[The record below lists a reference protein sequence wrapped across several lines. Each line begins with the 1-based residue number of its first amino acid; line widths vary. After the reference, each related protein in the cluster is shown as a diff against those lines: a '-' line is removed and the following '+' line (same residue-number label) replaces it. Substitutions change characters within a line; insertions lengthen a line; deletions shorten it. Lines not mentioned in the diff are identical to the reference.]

1 MPSVTVD
8 QEEVVFDGGIPTE
21 PNKVYDL
28 LMGVL
33 AGQGRVVVAFVV
45 DGVDSL
51 REESNPTSFEKIE
64 VATQTHHELT
74 LRLIME
80 TMKHLIHVEE
90 EFLAYACN
98 VLKTPWSEV
107 FQRMDQLINKI
118 KPFAELLDNLTPY
131 VETYHPPWQQ
141 EFERISHAQADAL
154 DKILIAFEKG
164 NPADLSQELAGGFLS
179 VFKEGTTFLKNDSI
193 PYLKEK
199 VTEGATL

>member
-8 QEEVVFDGGIPTE
+8 QEEVVFDGGIPSE

-28 LMGVL
+28 LVGVL

-51 REESNPTSFEKIE
+51 REESNPTSFETIE
-64 VATQTHHELT
+64 VSTQTHHELT

-80 TMKHLIHVEE
+80 TMKHLIHAEE

-107 FQRMDQLINKI
+107 FQRMDQLINKM
-118 KPFAELLDNLTPY
+118 KPFAE
-131 VETYHPPWQQ
+131 
-141 EFERISHAQADAL
+141 
-154 DKILIAFEKG
+154 
-164 NPADLSQELAGGFLS
+164 
-179 VFKEGTTFLKNDSI
+179 
-193 PYLKEK
+193 
-199 VTEGATL
+199 

>member
-8 QEEVVFDGGIPTE
+8 QEEVVFDGGMPTE
-21 PNKVYDL
+21 PSKVYDL

-33 AGQGRVVVAFVV
+33 AEQGRVVVAFVV

-51 REESNPTSFEKIE
+51 REESNPTSFETIE

-80 TMKHLIHVEE
+80 TMKHLVHAEE
-90 EFLAYACN
+90 EFLAYASN

-131 VETYHPPWQQ
+131 VETYHPPWQE
-141 EFERISHAQADAL
+141 EFERISHEQAESL
-154 DKILIAFEKG
+154 DKILLAFEKG
-164 NPADLSQELAGGFLS
+164 SPADLSQELAVGFLS
-179 VFKEGTTFLKNDSI
+179 VFKEGTTFLKNETI

>member
-51 REESNPTSFEKIE
+51 REENNPSSFETIE
-64 VATQTHHELT
+64 VSTQTHHELT

-141 EFERISHAQADAL
+141 EFERISQEQADAL
-154 DKILIAFEKG
+154 DKILTAFEKG
-164 NPADLSQELAGGFLS
+164 SPADLSQELAGGFLS
-179 VFKEGTTFLKNDSI
+179 IFKVGKTFLKNESI
-193 PYLKEK
+193 PYLKRK
-199 VTEGATL
+199 VTEGVTR

>member
-8 QEEVVFDGGIPTE
+8 QEEVVFDGGMPAE
-21 PNKVYDL
+21 PSKVYDL

-51 REESNPTSFEKIE
+51 REESNPTSFETIE
-64 VATQTHHELT
+64 VASQTHHELT

-80 TMKHLIHVEE
+80 TMKLLIGAEE
-90 EFLAYACN
+90 QFLAYASN

-141 EFERISHAQADAL
+141 EFERISREQAGAL

-164 NPADLSQELAGGFLS
+164 SPADLSQELAGGFLS
-179 VFKEGTTFLKNDSI
+179 IFKEGKTFLKNESI
-193 PYLKEK
+193 PYLKKK

>member
-28 LMGVL
+28 LVGVL

-51 REESNPTSFEKIE
+51 REESNPSSFETIE
-64 VATQTHHELT
+64 VSTQTHHELT

-131 VETYHPPWQQ
+131 VETYLPPWHQ
-141 EFERISHAQADAL
+141 EFERISQKQADAL

-164 NPADLSQELAGGFLS
+164 SPADLSQELAGGFLS
-179 VFKEGTTFLKNDSI
+179 IFKEGNTFLKNESI
-193 PYLKEK
+193 PYLKRK
-199 VTEGATL
+199 VTEGVTR

>member
-1 MPSVTVD
+1 MTVD

-28 LMGVL
+28 LVGVL

-51 REESNPTSFEKIE
+51 REESNPTSFETIQI
-64 VATQTHHELT
+64 TSQTHHELT
-74 LRLIME
+74 LMLIME
-80 TMKHLIHVEE
+80 TMKHLIHAEE
-90 EFLAYACN
+90 EFLAYASN

-141 EFERISHAQADAL
+141 EFATISHKQADSL

-164 NPADLSQELAGGFLS
+164 SPAELSQELTVGFLS
-179 VFKEGTTFLKNDSI
+179 VFKQGTTFLKNETI
-193 PYLKEK
+193 PFLKEK

>member
-1 MPSVTVD
+1 MPRVTVD
-8 QEEVVFDGGIPTE
+8 QEEVVFDGGMPSE

-33 AGQGRVVVAFVV
+33 AEQGRVVVAFVV

-51 REESNPTSFEKIE
+51 REEIDPTSFETIE
-64 VATQTHHELT
+64 ISSQTHHELT

-80 TMKHLIHVEE
+80 TMKHLIHAEE
-90 EFLAYACN
+90 EFLAYASN

-107 FQRMDQLINKI
+107 FERMDQLINKI

-131 VETYHPPWQQ
+131 VETYHPTWQK
-141 EFERISHAQADAL
+141 EFETISHKQAESL
-154 DKILIAFEKG
+154 DKILIAFEQG
-164 NPADLSQELAGGFLS
+164 SPADLSQELADGFLS
-179 VFKEGTTFLKNDSI
+179 VFKEGTTFLKNETI
-193 PYLKEK
+193 PFLKEK

>member
-28 LMGVL
+28 LVGVL

-51 REESNPTSFEKIE
+51 REDSNPTSFEKIE

-90 EFLAYACN
+90 EFLAYASN
-98 VLKTPWSEV
+98 VLKSPWSEV

-141 EFERISHAQADAL
+141 EFERISQEQADAL
-154 DKILIAFEKG
+154 DKILTTFEKG
-164 NPADLSQELAGGFLS
+164 SPADLSQELAGGFLS
-179 VFKEGTTFLKNDSI
+179 IFKEGKTFLKNESI
-193 PYLKEK
+193 PYLKRK
-199 VTEGATL
+199 VTEGVTR

>member
-8 QEEVVFDGGIPTE
+8 QEEVVFDGGMPTE
-21 PNKVYDL
+21 PSKVYDL

-33 AGQGRVVVAFVV
+33 AEQGRVVVSFVV

-51 REESNPTSFEKIE
+51 REDSNPITFETIE
-64 VATQTHHELT
+64 IASQTHHELT
-74 LRLIME
+74 LLLIME
-80 TMKHLIHVEE
+80 TMKHLIHAEE
-90 EFLAYACN
+90 EFLAYASN

-107 FQRMDQLINKI
+107 FQRMDQLIHKI

-131 VETYHPPWQQ
+131 VETYHPPWQK
-141 EFERISHAQADAL
+141 EFERISREQADSL

-164 NPADLSQELAGGFLS
+164 SPADLSQELAVGFLCI
-179 VFKEGTTFLKNDSI
+179 FKEGTTFLRNESI
-193 PYLKEK
+193 PYLKLK

>member
-141 EFERISHAQADAL
+141 EFERISHKQADAL
-154 DKILIAFEKG
+154 DKILNAFEKG

-179 VFKEGTTFLKNDSI
+179 VFKDGTIFLKNESI

-199 VTEGATL
+199 VTAGATL

>member
-1 MPSVTVD
+1 
-8 QEEVVFDGGIPTE
+8 
-21 PNKVYDL
+21 
-28 LMGVL
+28 
-33 AGQGRVVVAFVV
+33 VVVAFVV